1 MQAILDQVL
10 DILRGV
16 WRFRWPAMI
25 AAWAVCLVGWLAVLA
40 MPDMYEAK
48 ARVFVDTR
56 TALTPVIQ
64 GIAIGQ
70 DVNAQLNYVQQS
82 LLGGP
87 QLERLAREADF
98 QAATPQERASLVTDL
113 RERVTLSAAGPGRG
127 EPGGT
132 VYTISFQDR
141 GRERALKVVDILMN
155 TFVEETLGGKK
166 SGSIAAQ
173 QFLQQQITDYEG
185 RLRQAEQRLAEFKR
199 KNVGLM
205 PGADGD
211 YFSRLQGEID
221 AEKKAQTTLA
231 IAMTRRQEI
240 ERQLRGEAPFAASIT
255 MQSGGAGMQQ
265 DTPSRIK
272 ETQAKLDELLLRFT
286 DKHPDVVALRET
298 LEELHKRRQAEIE
311 ALRRRDPGAV
321 AGASS
326 NPVYQNIQL
335 ALNEVDVEVAALRR
349 EITDRQDKIAQL
361 RRMVD
366 TAPEVEAEYA
376 RLNRDYD
383 ITRTQY
389 GALVERL
396 EKARIGEDAEA
407 TGSVRFEVIDPPNSP
422 FAPVAPN
429 RTRLL
434 AMVLMAGLGIGGGI
448 AFLLH
453 QLKPVFTSSRLLNE
467 VTGLPVLGTVSMTWV
482 DRYAGQMR
490 RAYAVYAGVGATLLI
505 VFALTVGFN
514 AAGSQL
520 IRQIIGPA
528 GST

>member
-25 AAWAVCLVGWLAVLA
+25 AAWAVCLVGWLGVLA
-40 MPDMYEAK
+40 MPDMYQAN

-70 DVNAQLNYVQQS
+70 DVNAQLNYVSQS

-87 QLERLAREADF
+87 QLERMAREADY
-98 QAATPQERASLVTDL
+98 QATTPQERASLISDL
-113 RERVTLSAAGPGRG
+113 RERVSLAAQGPARG
-127 EPGGT
+127 DPGGT
-132 VYTISFQDR
+132 VYTISFEDR
-141 GRERALKVVDILMN
+141 SRERALKVVDILMN

-166 SGSIAAQ
+166 SNSMTAQ
-173 QFLQQQITDYEG
+173 KFLEQQIRDYES
-185 RLRQAEQRLAEFKR
+185 RLRQAEQRLADFKR

-205 PGADGD
+205 PGVEGD
-211 YFSRLQGEID
+211 YFSRLQGEVE
-221 AEKKAQTTLA
+221 AEKKAQGTLS
-231 IAMTRRQEI
+231 IALTRRGEI
-240 ERQLRGEAPFAASIT
+240 ERQLRGEAPFAASIS
-255 MQSGGAGMQQ
+255 MQSGTAGTQ
-265 DTPSRIK
+265 DTSSRIK
-272 ETQAKLDELLLRFT
+272 ETQTKLDELLLRFT
-286 DKHPDVVALRET
+286 DRHPDVVALRET
-298 LEELHKRRQAEIE
+298 LEELKRRREAEIE
-311 ALRRRDPGAV
+311 ALRRRDPGAT
-321 AGASS
+321 AAAST

-335 ALNEVDVEVAALRR
+335 ALNQVDVEIAALRR
-349 EITDRQDKIAQL
+349 ELTDRQSKIAQL
-361 RRMVD
+361 RRLVD
-366 TAPEVEAEYA
+366 TAPEVEAEFA

-383 ITRTQY
+383 VTRTQY

-429 RTRLL
+429 RAGLL
-434 AMVLMAGLGIGGGI
+434 AMVLVAGLGIGGGI
-448 AFLLH
+448 AFLMH
-453 QLKPVFTSSRLLNE
+453 QLKPVFSSSRLLNE

-505 VFALTVGFN
+505 AFALTVGFN
-514 AAGSQL
+514 GAGSQL
-520 IRQIIGPA
+520 IRHIIGSA

>member
-1 MQAILDQVL
+1 MQAILDQVF

-25 AAWAVCLVGWLAVLA
+25 AAWVVCLFGWLAVLS
-40 MPDMYEAK
+40 MPDIYEAH

-70 DVNAQLNYVQQS
+70 DVNAQLNYVSQS

-87 QLERLAREADF
+87 QLERLAREADY
-98 QAATPQERASLVTDL
+98 QVSTPQERASLVNDL
-113 RERVTLSAAGPGRG
+113 RERVGLSAQGPGRG

-132 VYTISFQDR
+132 VYTLSFQDR
-141 GRERALKVVDILMN
+141 SRDRALKVVDILMN

-166 SGSIAAQ
+166 SGSKQAQ
-173 QFLQQQITDYEG
+173 TFLQQQIGDYEG
-185 RLRQAEQRLAEFKR
+185 RLRQAETRLADFKR

-205 PGADGD
+205 PGAEGD

-221 AEKKAQTTLA
+221 GEKKAQATLA
-231 IAMTRRQEI
+231 IALTRRQEI
-240 ERQLRGEAPFAASIT
+240 ERQLRGEAPFAASIST
-255 MQSGGAGMQQ
+255 QSGSQGAQ
-265 DTPSRIK
+265 DTPSQIK
-272 ETQAKLDELLLRFT
+272 QTQAKLDELLLRFT
-286 DKHPDVVALRET
+286 EKHPDVVALRET
-298 LEELHKRRQAEIE
+298 LASLQQRREAEIE
-311 ALRRRDPGAV
+311 ALRRRDPGAT
-321 AGASS
+321 AAASS
-326 NPVYQNIQL
+326 SPVFQNIQL
-335 ALNEVDVEVAALRR
+335 ALNQVDVEIAALKR
-349 EITDRQDKIAQL
+349 ELTDRQDKIAQL
-361 RRMVD
+361 RRLVD
-366 TAPEVEAEYA
+366 TAPEVEAEFA

-383 ITRTQY
+383 ITKSQY
-389 GALVERL
+389 QVLVERL

-407 TGSVRFEVIDPPNSP
+407 TGSVRFEIIDPPNSP
-422 FAPVAPN
+422 FSPVAPN

-453 QLKPVFTSSRLLNE
+453 QLKPVFSSSRLLAE
-467 VTGLPVLGTVSMTWV
+467 VTGLPVLGTVSMTWI

-505 VFALTVGFN
+505 AFALVLGFN
-514 AAGSQL
+514 SAGAQL
-520 IRQIIGPA
+520 IRHIIGPA